1 MKNGFTPPA
10 PMPPRYHDKPS
21 ELPPM
26 LPPMTEV
33 TLPEPD
39 TVSLAYSG
47 RSPDYINGYEAGYEK
62 AADQLREYARQ
73 AVLMERERCAKV
85 CEEIDRA
92 DTTCRGDLPDLSE
105 FAAAIRRG

>member
-1 MKNGFTPPA
+1 
-10 PMPPRYHDKPS
+10 
-21 ELPPM
+21 
-26 LPPMTEV
+26 MTEV
-33 TLPEPD
+33 PLPEPAIKWV
-39 TVSLAYSG
+39 TPPSNLQRILAG
-47 RSPDYINGYEAGYEK
+47 K
-62 AADQLREYARQ
+62 APFPTDGAYTPDQLREYARQ